1 MKPFVSLHVREYRRF
16 WSGQV
21 ISLIGTWMH
30 HVAQGWL
37 IYKLTKS
44 PLFLGLGGAALT
56 LPILLFTLFGGI
68 IADKYKKRNVLLFTQ
83 SIATLPPIV
92 LGILTVSNVVTVW
105 HVIIIA
111 FFMGTINA
119 IEIPVRQSFLIEM
132 VGKDKLLNAIALHS
146 AAFNG
151 ARMLGPLLAGF
162 IIEKGDL
169 SICFFINSISFIPVI
184 MALKSI
190 KIDGFVYTGKSS
202 GILNNLKEGAGFI
215 INNKDISSIF
225 LTIMVF
231 SLFGIPYT
239 QFLPVFAEDILHTG
253 AKGLGLLMS
262 SAGLGAFTGA
272 VVLALRGSMKRK
284 EIYMFLSS
292 LLYPASLLVF
302 SLSRIPTLS
311 YIVLFTAGF
320 SIVTFLANANNT
332 IQLLVSN
339 DLRGRVMSV
348 YSLVFLGMAPLGSTL
363 LGIIAS
369 SISTSLTITLSST
382 VALTAGILFTRAEIR
397 RLKLLFLQSL

>member
-37 IYKLTKS
+37 IYKLTKA

-83 SIATLPPIV
+83 SIAILPPIV
-92 LGILTVSNVVTVW
+92 LVILTVSDVVTVW

-111 FFMGTINA
+111 FFMGTIYA

-169 SICFFINSISFIPVI
+169 SVCFFINSISFIPVI

-190 KIDGFVYTGKSS
+190 KIDGFVYTGKSN
-202 GILNNLKEGAGFI
+202 GMLNDLKESAGFI
-215 INNKDISSIF
+215 INNKDILNIF
-225 LTIMVF
+225 ITILVF
-231 SLFGIPYT
+231 SLFGIPYS
-239 QFLPVFAEDILHTG
+239 QFLPVFAEEILHTG

-272 VVLALRGSMKRK
+272 AALALRGSIKRK
-284 EIYMFLSS
+284 EIYMFISS
-292 LLYPASLLVF
+292 ILFPVSLFIF
-302 SLSRIPTLS
+302 SMSRIPTLS

-339 DLRGRVMSV
+339 DLRGRVMSA

-363 LGIIAS
+363 MGIIAN
-369 SISTSLTITLSST
+369 SISTPLTITLSST
-382 VALTAGILFTRAEIR
+382 VALTAGILFTRAEIK
-397 RLKLLFLQSL
+397 RLRLFFLQSL

>member
-1 MKPFVSLHVREYRRF
+1 MKPFISLNVREYRRF

-83 SIATLPPIV
+83 SIALLPPIV
-92 LGILTVSNVVTVW
+92 LGILTVSDVVTVW

-111 FFMGTINA
+111 FFMGTIYA

-190 KIDGFVYTGKSS
+190 KVEGFIYNGKSN
-202 GILNNLKEGAGFI
+202 GILNDLKESAGFI
-215 INNKDISSIF
+215 INNKDILNIF
-225 LTIMVF
+225 ITILVF
-231 SLFGIPYT
+231 SLFGIPYS
-239 QFLPVFAEDILHTG
+239 QFLPVFAEEILHTG
-253 AKGLGLLMS
+253 AKGLGMLMS
-262 SAGLGAFTGA
+262 SAGFGAFTGA
-272 VVLALRGSMKRK
+272 AALALGGSIKRK

-292 LLYPASLLVF
+292 ILFPASLFIF
-302 SLSRIPTLS
+302 SMSRIPTLS

-320 SIVTFLANANNT
+320 SIVSFLANANNT

-339 DLRGRVMSV
+339 DLRGRVMSA

-363 LGIIAS
+363 MGIVAN

-382 VALTAGILFTRAEIR
+382 VALTAGILFTRAEIK
-397 RLKLLFLQSL
+397 RLKLFLLQGL

>member
-1 MKPFVSLHVREYRRF
+1 MRPFISLNVKEYRRF

-92 LGILTVSNVVTVW
+92 LGILTVSDVVTVW

-169 SICFFINSISFIPVI
+169 SICFFINSISFIPII

-190 KIDGFVYTGKSS
+190 KIDGFIYTGKSN
-202 GILNNLKEGAGFI
+202 GIFNDLKEGAGFI
-215 INNKDISSIF
+215 INNRDISSIF
-225 LTIMVF
+225 MTIMVF
-231 SLFGIPYT
+231 SLFGIPYS
-239 QFLPVFAEDILHTG
+239 QFLPIFAEEILHTG

-262 SAGLGAFTGA
+262 SAGFGAFSGA
-272 VVLALRGSMKRK
+272 VVLALGGSMKRK
-284 EIYMFLSS
+284 ELYMFISS
-292 LLYPASLLVF
+292 ILFPASLFIF
-302 SLSRIPTLS
+302 SISRIPTLS

-320 SIVTFLANANNT
+320 SIVSFLANANNT

-363 LGIIAS
+363 MGIIAN

-382 VALTAGILFTRAEIR
+382 VALIAGVLFTRAEIK
-397 RLKLLFLQSL
+397 RLKLFFLQTL